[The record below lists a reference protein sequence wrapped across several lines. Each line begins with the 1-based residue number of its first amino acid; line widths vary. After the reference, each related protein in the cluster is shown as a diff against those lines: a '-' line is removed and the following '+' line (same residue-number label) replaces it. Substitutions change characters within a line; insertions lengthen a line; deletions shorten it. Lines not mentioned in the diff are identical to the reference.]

1 MAVVALSQPAEAEP
15 SSAEPVAANQ
25 TAIRERATSEP
36 APVLPL
42 RRRKGDSLSEDEL
55 RQATSPQGVDGGPAE
70 RVEAGTPDRDASLPK
85 MPVPAG
91 PPILAS
97 DLLREQMRPAS
108 PGAKTLRVVTVVLS
122 TLGLLGAALAGG
134 MHPLTFVSAAL
145 LIMMAT
151 LALTPMSYRARAL
164 SLALAGALATGVA
177 LWQQALHGLSPEGA
191 ILAGATI
198 LLSGALLF
206 RAYYR
211 GARLSRFAVA
221 LGVTVLGAWFVV
233 SDGHESLVMLEGHWQ
248 SWAPA
253 STHIMFGLLGL
264 LSLMA
269 FMESSTRGGAHVWA
283 GTLLVL
289 YAVDVGLLVASEVWP
304 VAGQAASIAGPTI
317 AALLTGAVGTII
329 AGLALAQVFVAI
341 YQTASHR
348 AKAPR

>member
-1 MAVVALSQPAEAEP
+1 
-15 SSAEPVAANQ
+15 
-25 TAIRERATSEP
+25 
-36 APVLPL
+36 
-42 RRRKGDSLSEDEL
+42 
-55 RQATSPQGVDGGPAE
+55 
-70 RVEAGTPDRDASLPK
+70 
-85 MPVPAG
+85 
-91 PPILAS
+91 
-97 DLLREQMRPAS
+97 
-108 PGAKTLRVVTVVLS
+108 
-122 TLGLLGAALAGG
+122 
-134 MHPLTFVSAAL
+134 
-145 LIMMAT
+145 
-151 LALTPMSYRARAL
+151 
-164 SLALAGALATGVA
+164 
-177 LWQQALHGLSPEGA
+177 
-191 ILAGATI
+191 
-198 LLSGALLF
+198 
-206 RAYYR
+206 
-211 GARLSRFAVA
+211 
-221 LGVTVLGAWFVV
+221 
-233 SDGHESLVMLEGHWQ
+233 MLEGHWQ